1 MRRRLRVD
9 RADTLQPHDH
19 VVWYGDGS
27 DDLYALATAAL
38 AAGARRNEKLMFVAR
53 EPDANRMSGIGDLDL
68 LLDSGQ
74 LEIADVDDVYG
85 SSDSFSA
92 AHQLATFEGVLADA
106 LAAGYTGIRVVA
118 DNTPLASGNE
128 AEFRS
133 WLAWEQVTDR
143 FQAQSN
149 VTGICWF
156 DRRAL
161 SGERQA
167 DLAALHPVCAASA
180 LEPPFSFFADGDA
193 IAVAG
198 ALDAWS
204 ADQFRRILD
213 SSPVESALVVDLSQ
227 ADFVDHRALLA
238 LNSIASAERPVRI
251 RRAPGIV
258 RRMPSLLA
266 LPTPHLAFE

>member
-1 MRRRLRVD
+1 MRRTLRVN
-9 RADTLQPHDH
+9 RADTLEPHDH
-19 VVWYGDGS
+19 VIWYGDGA
-27 DDLYALATAAL
+27 DDLYTLATAAL
-38 AAGARRNEKLMFVAR
+38 AAGARRNEKLMFVAL
-53 EPDANRMSGIGDLDL
+53 EPDPDRLTGIGDLDP

-74 LEIADVDDVYG
+74 LEVVDIDDVYG
-85 SSDSFSA
+85 ASGSFSA
-92 AHQLATFEGVLADA
+92 ADQLATFEGVLANA

-118 DNTPLASGNE
+118 DNTPLATGDE
-128 AEFRS
+128 EEFRR
-133 WLAWEQVTDR
+133 WLAWEQVADR

-156 DRRAL
+156 NRRAL
-161 SGERQA
+161 SDERQA
-167 DLAALHPVCAASA
+167 DLASLHPVCAASA
-180 LEPPFSFFADGDA
+180 LEPPFSFFSDGDA

-204 ADQFRRILD
+204 ADRFRRILD

-251 RRAPGIV
+251 RSAPGIV

-266 LPTPHLAFE
+266 LPTPHLGFE